1 MVRKIGL
8 ALGAGAA
15 RGYAHIGVL
24 KVLDEEKI
32 PIDFI
37 AGTSIGALIGV
48 IYASGIRA
56 KEIEEIVLNLD
67 RKKTTSFFTPTI
79 PYSGLVEGKRITEFI
94 KSIIG
99 TPNIE
104 DLKIP
109 FATIATDVM
118 SGREVIMTKGSTVEA
133 VRASISIPGIFT
145 PFKVNGD
152 FLIDG
157 GLVDPLP
164 VNCVSDMGADFIIAV
179 NVLPSPEKETR
190 KLKMKDEEKR
200 LSTLPISSKIVNKRL
215 SQFLEPVRNI
225 IENPFVTLKG
235 KLKTIQESPS
245 IFTVILQTTAIMEYQ
260 ILNLQLKYSKP
271 DVLIEPEVELVKPL
285 EFYRGKEGILEGERA
300 TRCSLSEINRYEIAG
315 LCPSQ

>member
-8 ALGAGAA
+8 ALGSGAA
-15 RGYAHIGVL
+15 RGFAHIGVL

-109 FATIATDVM
+109 FAAIATDVM
-118 SGREVIMTKGSTVEA
+118 SGREVVITKGSTVEA

-145 PFKVNGD
+145 PCKYNES
-152 FLIDG
+152 FLVDG
-157 GLVDPLP
+157 GLVNPLP
-164 VNCVSDMGADFIIAV
+164 VNCVRDMGADFIIAV
-179 NVLPSPEKETR
+179 NVLPSPEKESYKLRIKGEER
-190 KLKMKDEEKR
+190 KPL
-200 LSTLPISSKIVNKRL
+200 TFPITSEIVNKRL
-215 SQFLEPVRNI
+215 SQFLEPVKNI
-225 IENPFVTLKG
+225 IENPFFTLKG

-271 DVLIEPEVELVKPL
+271 DVLIEPEVELIKPL
-285 EFYRGKEGILEGERA
+285 EFYRGKEGIVKGKIAARH
-300 TRCSLSEINRYEIAG
+300 SLSKCDLSYRR
-315 LCPSQ
+315 

>member
-8 ALGAGAA
+8 VLGAGAA
-15 RGYAHIGVL
+15 RGFAHIGVL

-37 AGTSIGALIGV
+37 AGTSIGALIGA
-48 IYASGIRA
+48 IYASGISA
-56 KEIEEIVLNLD
+56 KEMEEIVLNLD
-67 RKKTTSFFTPTI
+67 RRKTTSFFTPTI
-79 PYSGLVEGKRITEFI
+79 PYSGLVEGKRITEFM

-99 TPNIE
+99 NPNIE

-157 GLVDPLP
+157 GLVNPLP
-164 VNCVSDMGADFIIAV
+164 VNRVHDMGADFIIAV
-179 NVLPSPEKETR
+179 NVLPSPEKEIH
-190 KLKMKDEEKR
+190 KLRIKGEEKR
-200 LSTLPISSKIVNKRL
+200 LPTLPISSKIVNTRL
-215 SQFLEPVRNI
+215 SHFLEPVRNV
-225 IENPFVTLKG
+225 IENPFVTLTG
-235 KLKTIQESPS
+235 KLKAIQESPS
-245 IFTVILQTTAIMEYQ
+245 IFTVILQTTAIMEHQ
-260 ILNLQLKYSKP
+260 ILNLQLKHSKP
-271 DVLIEPEVELVKPL
+271 DILIEPGVGLIKPL
-285 EFYRGKEGILEGERA
+285 EFYRGKEGIVKGEIAARH
-300 TRCSLSEINRYEIAG
+300 SLSKYDLSYRR
-315 LCPSQ
+315 